1 MVSVVKPCLLLGLLL
16 VAVSP
21 VLQAQ
26 DAVSAIEQSRLLQKV
41 PAAAPV
47 TTVDANGNSLGD
59 PTYVE
64 DDSFGAQMI
73 LKDQERVRPF
83 SLSGGSSLYYT
94 SNVALTRRDALEDI
108 FAVVN
113 AAGTWTRRLHPEV
126 ELQIG
131 LQASMFR
138 YNRESQLDFNDLGAG
153 LGLSWT
159 PQSWSGVGIFARYD
173 FTELIDRHGN
183 EILRDHQFSLG
194 GQKVFVLGRAHA
206 FSLGAL
212 GSVGISTPVA
222 AQRHQ
227 VGIFA
232 GYHLQLTR
240 VLATDILYRIA
251 GQSYS
256 DSNRLDLNQVVSW
269 NLRCRLAEWAEAN
282 LYISYGDN
290 RSNTS
295 VFDYNVTSGGG
306 GFGITTRF

>member
-1 MVSVVKPCLLLGLLL
+1 MVSGELY
-16 VAVSP
+16 
-21 VLQAQ
+21 
-26 DAVSAIEQSRLLQKV
+26 
-41 PAAAPV
+41 PV
-47 TTVDANGNSLGD
+47 TIFVGKRRTHGERLEAFYLSLSI
-59 PTYVE
+59 PECV
-64 DDSFGAQMI
+64 S
-73 LKDQERVRPF
+73 PF

-94 SNVALTRRDALEDI
+94 SNVGLTRRDALEDI

-138 YNRESQLDFNDLGAG
+138 YHRESQLDFNDLGAG
-153 LGLSWT
+153 FGLSWT

-222 AQRHQ
+222 AQS
-227 VGIFA
+227 
-232 GYHLQLTR
+232 TR
-240 VLATDILYRIA
+240 RPI
-251 GQSYS
+251 
-256 DSNRLDLNQVVSW
+256 
-269 NLRCRLAEWAEAN
+269 
-282 LYISYGDN
+282 
-290 RSNTS
+290 
-295 VFDYNVTSGGG
+295 
-306 GFGITTRF
+306 GFKL